1 MVDHL
6 EKLDSPLPADAN
18 EFMQLLYAQDTSRRE
33 RLKREILKEL
43 EDAYAILHS
52 TLVSKG
58 SVFTLQNCA
67 SALSR

>member
-33 RLKREILKEL
+33 RLKREILQEL
-43 EDAYAILHS
+43 EDAYVVINAILI
-52 TLVSKG
+52 SKG
-58 SVFTLQNCA
+58 YA
-67 SALSR
+67 